1 MATESGVAATHLSWP
16 NARLAGA
23 EHHGRS
29 FQMLADSDKPIEDR
43 PLEGSTSNEDE
54 DLPISEERIARLL
67 EHGFP
72 H

>member
-1 MATESGVAATHLSWP
+1 
-16 NARLAGA
+16 
-23 EHHGRS
+23 
-29 FQMLADSDKPIEDR
+29 MLADSDKPIEDR

-54 DLPISEERIARLL
+54 DLPISEERIALL